1 MLGFTYYRQFE
12 EMDCGAA
19 CLRMIARAHGQDYD
33 LEELRERTG
42 ISRQGVSLLGISEGA
57 ESIGLQT
64 LALPVTLQQI
74 EEEIPLP
81 CILPWKGD
89 HFVVLYRV
97 SEGLFSVADP
107 DPTVEKVEYDRM
119 HFVEGWSDGLSED
132 GHYRGNVLVLE
143 PTPAFGQR
151 RMVGSETSRLRYVA
165 RYILN
170 YRRLLGTIGF
180 GLILAL
186 LLQLAMPFL
195 LKSMVDYGIVLS
207 DPDFILL
214 VVIAQAVLMLTM
226 VLLAALRQYAVSHIG
241 TRVDVS
247 LVSDYIAK
255 LTRLPMEFFDS
266 RSRGDIFQR
275 LTDHERL
282 RDFMAG
288 TNVLRIFNV
297 LNFVAFAVV
306 LAVWNLTIFAIFL
319 LGTLLN
325 LAWMA
330 YQQRRRRDLDF
341 TFFEQSARNKEQ
353 LMEIIEGIAEIKQ
366 NNAAQ
371 HKRWAWERKR
381 AALYHTQLRLS
392 KLEQLQRT
400 GSTVVDTVKNL
411 SITLIA
417 ALAVVDGSL
426 TIGALVAIH
435 YILAQLNS
443 PIEDLSEFFR
453 GYQDSSISLERMNE
467 IYRKE
472 DEYAGAGHRLNIIPG
487 EGEITVKDL
496 TFRYNTPGAAPVLR
510 DVNARFP
517 AGQITAIV
525 GASGSG
531 KSTLL
536 KLLLGFYRPAEGEVL
551 VDGTNLQSLD
561 PAFWRSNIGVV
572 SQDGFIFSD
581 TVTRNIVL
589 GGAAVD
595 EHRLLEAVKVAQID
609 RFIDQLPE
617 GYQTRIGAS
626 GLSLSKG
633 EEQRVLLARAI
644 YQKPRFVFLDEPT
657 SGLDAFTEVTIM
669 DHLFEYLRGSTI
681 VIVAHR
687 YSTFEQADHIL
698 VVEEGKVV
706 EHGSHRDL
714 MRERN
719 NYYRLVKNQTL
730 LGS

>member
-42 ISRQGVSLLGISEGA
+42 LSRQGVSLLGISEGA

-81 CILPWKGD
+81 CILPWNGN

-97 SEGLFSVADP
+97 TDGTFYVADP
-107 DPTVEKVEYDRM
+107 DPTVEKTDYDRM
-119 HFVEGWSDGLSED
+119 HFVEGWSHGLSDDGLY
-132 GHYRGNVLVLE
+132 HGNVMVLE
-143 PTPAFGQR
+143 PTPAFRQR
-151 RMVGSETSRLRYVA
+151 EKVGNDKSSLRYVVD
-165 RYILN
+165 YIRN
-170 YRRLLGTIGF
+170 YGKLLTNISV
-180 GLILAL
+180 GLVLAL

-195 LKSMVDYGIVLS
+195 LKSMVDFGIVLN
-207 DPDFILL
+207 DPDFIVL
-214 VVIAQAVLMLTM
+214 VVIAQGVLMLTM
-226 VLLAALRQYAVSHIG
+226 VLLAALRQYAVTHIG

-247 LVSDYIAK
+247 LVSDYISK

-275 LTDHERL
+275 LNDHERL
-282 RDFMAG
+282 RDFMTG
-288 TNVLRIFNV
+288 TNLLRVFNL
-297 LNFVAFAVV
+297 LNFIAFAII
-306 LAVWNLTIFAIFL
+306 LAFWNTTICFVFL
-319 LGTLLN
+319 IGTLLSF
-325 LAWMA
+325 AWVG
-330 YQQRRRRDLDF
+330 YLQRHRRDLDF
-341 TFFEQSARNKEQ
+341 LYFEQSARNKEQ
-353 LMEIIEGIAEIKQ
+353 LMEIIDGIEEIKQ
-366 NNAAQ
+366 NNAAR

-381 AALYHTQLRLS
+381 AGLYRTQLKLI

-400 GSTVVDTVKNL
+400 GGTVVDTVKNL
-411 SITLIA
+411 TITLIA

-435 YILAQLNS
+435 YIVAQLNS
-443 PIEDLSEFFR
+443 PLEDLSAFFR
-453 GYQDSSISLERMNE
+453 GYQDSAISLERMNE
-467 IYRKE
+467 IYNK
-472 DEYAGAGHRLNIIPG
+472 DEEQSGGGHLLNIIPG
-487 EGEITVKDL
+487 DGELEVRNVS
-496 TFRYNTPGAAPVLR
+496 FRYGSPTSPLVLD
-510 DVNARFP
+510 DVSAHFP
-517 AGQITAIV
+517 AGKITAIV
-525 GASGSG
+525 GSSGSG

-536 KLLLGFYRPAEGEVL
+536 KLLLGFYQPEAGEIL
-551 VDGTNLQSLD
+551 IDETNLQSLD
-561 PAFWRSNIGVV
+561 PAFWRKNIGVV

-581 TVTRNIVL
+581 TVSRNIVL
-589 GGAAVD
+589 GESGVD
-595 EHRLLEAVKVAQID
+595 EHRLLTAVKVAQIE
-609 RFIDQLPE
+609 RFIEKLPQ

-626 GLSLSKG
+626 GLTLSKG
-633 EEQRVLLARAI
+633 EQQRILLARAI
-644 YQKPRFVFLDEPT
+644 YHQPRFVFLDEPT

-669 DHLFEYLRGSTI
+669 DNLFEHLRGSTI

-687 YSTFEQADHIL
+687 YSTFEQADHII

-714 MRERN
+714 MQGRN
-719 NYYRLVKNQTL
+719 SYFRLVKNQTL

>member
-19 CLRMIARAHGQDYD
+19 CLRMIARAHGQEYD

-64 LALPVTLQQI
+64 LALPVSLQQI

-81 CILPWKGD
+81 CILPWNGN

-97 SEGLFSVADP
+97 NAGLFYVADP
-107 DPTVEKVEYDRM
+107 DPTVEKKAYDRM
-119 HFVEGWSDGLSED
+119 HFVEGWSHGLSGD
-132 GHYRGNVLVLE
+132 GQYHGNVLVLE
-143 PTPAFGQR
+143 PTPAFR
-151 RMVGSETSRLRYVA
+151 RRDQVGNDESSLRYVLQ
-165 RYILN
+165 YVLN
-170 YRRLLGTIGF
+170 YGKLLSNVGIGLF
-180 GLILAL
+180 LAL

-195 LKSMVDYGIVLS
+195 LKSMVDFGIVLN

-226 VLLAALRQYAVSHIG
+226 VGLAALRQYAVTHIG

-247 LVSDYIAK
+247 LVSDYISK

-275 LTDHERL
+275 LIDHERL
-282 RDFMAG
+282 REFMTG
-288 TNVLRIFNV
+288 TNVLRVFNL
-297 LNFVAFAVV
+297 LNFLAFAMV
-306 LAVWNLTIFAIFL
+306 LAVWNLTIFVIFL
-319 LGTLLN
+319 VGTLLN
-325 LAWMA
+325 FGWVGYL
-330 YQQRRRRDLDF
+330 QRNRRDLDF
-341 TFFEQSARNKEQ
+341 EYFEQSARNKEQ
-353 LMEIIEGIAEIKQ
+353 LMEIIDGIEEIKQ
-366 NNAAQ
+366 NDAAR

-381 AALYHTQLRLS
+381 AGLYRTQLRLT
-392 KLEQLQRT
+392 KLDQLQRT
-400 GSTVVDTVKNL
+400 GGTVVDTIKNL
-411 SITLIA
+411 SITLVA
-417 ALAVVDGSL
+417 ALAVIDGSL
-426 TIGALVAIH
+426 SIGALVAIH

-453 GYQDSSISLERMNE
+453 GYQDSAISLERMNE

-472 DEYAGAGHRLNIIPG
+472 DESTGGQHRLRIIPG
-487 EGEITVKDL
+487 EGELSVRDL
-496 TFRYNTPGAAPVLR
+496 SFRYNTPGSGLVL
-510 DVNARFP
+510 DNVTARFP
-517 AGQITAIV
+517 AGKITAVV

-536 KLLLGFYRPAEGEVL
+536 KLLLGFYQPESGEVL
-551 VDGTNLQSLD
+551 IDGTNLNSLD
-561 PAFWRSNIGVV
+561 PAFWRKNIGVV

-581 TVTRNIVL
+581 TVARNIVL
-589 GGAAVD
+589 GERAID
-595 EHRLLEAVKVAQID
+595 EHRLLKAVKVAQIE
-609 RFIDQLPE
+609 RFIERLPE
-617 GYQTRIGAS
+617 RYQTRIGAS

-633 EEQRVLLARAI
+633 EHQRILLARAI
-644 YQKPRFVFLDEPT
+644 YHQPPFVFLDEPT

-669 DHLFEYLRGSTI
+669 DNLFEHLSGSTV

-687 YSTFEQADHIL
+687 YATFEQADHII
-698 VVEEGKVV
+698 VVEDGKVV
-706 EHGSHRDL
+706 EHGSHRRL
-714 MRERN
+714 MEARS
-719 NYYRLVKNQTL
+719 NYFRLVKNQTL